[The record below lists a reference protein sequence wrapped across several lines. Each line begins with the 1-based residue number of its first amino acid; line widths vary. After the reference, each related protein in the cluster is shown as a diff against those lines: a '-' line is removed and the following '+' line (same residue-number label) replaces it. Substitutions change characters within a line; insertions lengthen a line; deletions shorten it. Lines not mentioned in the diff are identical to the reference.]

1 MMALRRLTTN
11 ILCLRPL
18 NLCTSGTRLFS
29 ANYQLSGLS
38 ASSILY
44 PVKSK
49 SDNFVYNAAFAS
61 GLYVPC
67 RYSTI
72 FSNYPGEML
81 WEGVTGPKGGSKRRA
96 RGKRRVTRQ
105 KINLHVGQRL
115 GFGKASIQW
124 PGLTTPASSSIKQGD
139 YNEKYFE
146 RLEMLRNKSAV
157 KKKRMKL
164 APLQRGWTGKLLG
177 GQSVGPPTPNHPD
190 FDCFVIESKV
200 VATVTATK
208 GRYRRFSVVVATGN
222 GQGLCGIGKAKAL
235 NLLSATRRAKLRASQ
250 NIVSFELKEG
260 RTLWHVGYVCQWNS
274 KIFATPLSEGAGLKC
289 HRMIQTLCQVIG
301 IKDMYA
307 RVEGSTTN
315 YQAIAKGFLRLL
327 KQQKTYEDLAN
338 SLGLHVV
345 EFAADRDMYP
355 HILAS
360 PACNHTNDFNKNDA
374 NEPGDSSVM
383 THSRSYELPERLPLL
398 VEQNPTHRKPRK
410 PIPEEHDSFLDDLI
424 DVNDDTTTEINVSEL
439 LAAGERDLD
448 SLMLGGRVPLKKS
461 SYHHVQNTNSIGIKR
476 KEERHRYRNQQVV
489 RRERNAHITLSE
501 NSV

>member
-11 ILCLRPL
+11 VLCLRPL
-18 NLCTSGTRLFS
+18 TLCSSGTRFFS

-38 ASSILY
+38 GSPVLC
-44 PVKSK
+44 PVKSQ
-49 SDNFVYNAAFAS
+49 SYNFVYNAASAL

-72 FSNYPGEML
+72 FSDYPSDML
-81 WEGVTGPKGGSKRRA
+81 WEGVTGPKGGSKKRA

-124 PGLTTPASSSIKQGD
+124 PGLNTPASSTIKKGD
-139 YNEKYFE
+139 YNEEYFE

-164 APLQRGWTGKLLG
+164 TPLQRGWTGKLLG
-177 GQSVGPPTPNHPD
+177 GQSVGPPTPNNPD

-235 NLLSATRRAKLRASQ
+235 NILSATRRAKLRASQ
-250 NIVSFELKEG
+250 NIISFDLKEG

-274 KIFATPLSEGAGLKC
+274 KIFAAPLSEGAGLKC
-289 HRMIQTLCQVIG
+289 HRMIKTLCQVIG

-307 RVEGSTTN
+307 RVEGSTNN
-315 YQAIAKGFLRLL
+315 YQAIARGFLRLL

-355 HILAS
+355 HVLAS
-360 PACNHTNDFNKNDA
+360 PACGHANDFSKNNV
-374 NEPGDSSVM
+374 NESGDSSAVI
-383 THSRSYELPERLPLL
+383 HSKSYELPQRLPLI
-398 VEQNPTHRKPRK
+398 VPQNPTHHKPRK
-410 PIPEEHDSFLDDLI
+410 SIPEEHDNFLDDLI
-424 DVNDDTTTEINVSEL
+424 GVDEDTTTETNISEL

-448 SLMLGGRVPLKKS
+448 ALMLGGRVPLKKS
-461 SYHHVQNTNSIGIKR
+461 SSHHGQITNPMVIKR
-476 KEERHRYRNQQVV
+476 KAERHRYRNQQVV
-489 RRERNAHITLSE
+489 RLERNAHITLSV